1 MTIKADT
8 YQYPFI
14 SKFNLL
20 LPMIKLITIT
30 NK

>member
-20 LPMIKLITIT
+20 LPMIKLDY
-30 NK
+30 NYQ

>member
-1 MTIKADT
+1 MIIKADT

-20 LPMIKLITIT
+20 LPMTKLDY
-30 NK
+30 NYQ